1 MSVIVD
7 RNTLDDERDLSQHVA
22 ISFLSHLLTL
32 CCLLT
37 HFLDIFLPGVLAKR
51 ERERELKGRGGGDD
65 DELIAERI

>member
-1 MSVIVD
+1 
-7 RNTLDDERDLSQHVA
+7 
-22 ISFLSHLLTL
+22 
-32 CCLLT
+32 LT